1 MQSSIRDVVI
11 QEKVRLDLLHAER
24 ERQSALALATTPA
37 RATPGWLA
45 MTGST
50 LLNRLRQ
57 LRQLAVSPA
66 LATPRPADDAT
77 PLTAS

>member
-24 ERQSALALATTPA
+24 EHLSTLALATTPA
-37 RATPGWLA
+37 CATPGWLA

-50 LLNRLRQ
+50 LLKHLRQ